1 MVLVAS
7 VELAEEG
14 AHEVP
19 IEGVAQPGMV
29 VMLPI
34 EAAMPMVDAPWP
46 GVTAPP
52 QEKNG
57 ADSVTVCADGSGDVG
72 DGGDAA

>member
-19 IEGVAQPGMV
+19 TEGVAQPGMV

-34 EAAMPMVDAPWP
+34 EAVVPMVDAPWP

-52 QEKNG
+52 
-57 ADSVTVCADGSGDVG
+57 
-72 DGGDAA
+72 